1 MNTELLEAIQ
11 LIEKEK
17 NISRESLIA
26 GIEDALMTAC
36 KGHFDSV
43 DNVKLE
49 MDHDTCE
56 YSIYAEK
63 TVVDGEPEN
72 KDLEVSKEDAA
83 LIAPEAKVGDVIR
96 VPIESR
102 EFGRIA
108 TQKAKSLILQK
119 IREEERQVVYD
130 EFKAKEHTVVT
141 GRVQRFMGR
150 NINVNLGHADAV
162 LTEKEQARGEHYR
175 QGDRIKLYIVEVK
188 DSTRAPR
195 ILVSRT
201 HPDLVRLLFTEEV
214 AEIRDGTVQIMGI
227 AREAGSRTKMAVY
240 SSNPDVDPV
249 GACVGMNGMRVNA
262 VVDQLGGEKIDI
274 INWDE
279 NPAYFIE
286 NALSPAKIISVAVDP
301 DEKIAEVIV
310 PDYVLSLAIGK
321 SGQNARLAAKLT
333 GYKID
338 IMSESKAIEEGTLP
352 PDYMEALGNYP
363 VQPVYEE
370 EAYEDDEYE
379 EEEYA
384 EDAYEE
390 AEEAPEEEPEEAAE
404 EEAAE
409 EDEEA

>member
-11 LIEKEK
+11 LLEKEK
-17 NISRESLIA
+17 NISKESLSE
-26 GIEDALMTAC
+26 GIEGSLLSAC
-36 KGHFDSV
+36 KEHFKSV
-43 DNVKLE
+43 DNIKLE

-56 YSIYAEK
+56 YSLYAEK
-63 TVVDGEPEN
+63 TIVDGEPE
-72 KDLEVSKEDAA
+72 DPELEISKEAAA
-83 LIAPEAKVGDVIR
+83 LIEPEKVVGDIVR
-96 VPIESR
+96 VPIESKS
-102 EFGRIA
+102 FGRIA
-108 TQKAKSLILQK
+108 TQKAKNMILQR
-119 IREEERQVVYD
+119 IREEERQVVYN
-130 EFKAKEHTVVT
+130 EFKEKEHTVVT
-141 GRVQRFMGR
+141 GRVQRVIGR
-150 NINVNLGHADAV
+150 SISVKLGHANAI

-175 QGDRIKLYIVEVK
+175 QGDLIKLYVVEVK
-188 DSTRAPR
+188 DDSRGPR

-214 AEIRDGTVQIMGI
+214 TEVRDGTVQIMGI

-301 DEKIAEVIV
+301 EDRMAEVIV

-333 GYKID
+333 NYKID

-352 PDYMEALGNYP
+352 PDYMAALGDYSDE
-363 VQPVYEE
+363 Y
-370 EAYEDDEYE
+370 DEYE
-379 EEEYA
+379 
-384 EDAYEE
+384 YEE
-390 AEEAPEEEPEEAAE
+390 GYEPAE
-404 EEAAE
+404 EEADA
-409 EDEEA
+409 

>member
-11 LIEKEK
+11 LLEKEK
-17 NISRESLIA
+17 NISKESLIE
-26 GIEDALMTAC
+26 GIEGSLLSAC
-36 KGHFDSV
+36 KEHFKSV
-43 DNVKLE
+43 DNIKLE

-56 YSIYAEK
+56 YSLYAEK
-63 TVVDGEPEN
+63 TIVDGEPE
-72 KDLEVSKEDAA
+72 DPELEISKEAAA
-83 LIAPEAKVGDVIR
+83 LIEPEKVVGDIVR
-96 VPIESR
+96 VPIESKS
-102 EFGRIA
+102 FGRIA
-108 TQKAKSLILQK
+108 TQKAKNMILQR
-119 IREEERQVVYD
+119 IREEERQVVYN
-130 EFKAKEHTVVT
+130 EFKEKEHTVVT
-141 GRVQRFMGR
+141 GRVQRVIGR
-150 NINVNLGHADAV
+150 SISVNLGHANAI

-175 QGDRIKLYIVEVK
+175 QGDLIKLYVVEVK
-188 DSTRAPR
+188 DDSRGPR

-214 AEIRDGTVQIMGI
+214 TEVRDGTVQIMGI

-240 SSNPDVDPV
+240 SSNPDDDPV

-301 DEKIAEVIV
+301 EDRMAEVIV

-333 GYKID
+333 NYKID

-352 PDYMEALGNYP
+352 PDYMAALGDYSDE
-363 VQPVYEE
+363 Y
-370 EAYEDDEYE
+370 DEYE
-379 EEEYA
+379 
-384 EDAYEE
+384 YEE
-390 AEEAPEEEPEEAAE
+390 GYEPAE
-404 EEAAE
+404 EEADA
-409 EDEEA
+409 

>member
-11 LIEKEK
+11 LLEKEK
-17 NISRESLIA
+17 NISKESLIE
-26 GIEDALMTAC
+26 GIEGSLMSAC
-36 KGHFDSV
+36 KEHFKST
-43 DNVKLE
+43 DNIKLE

-56 YSIYAEK
+56 YSLYAEK
-63 TVVDGEPEN
+63 VVVDGEPEDPELEIS
-72 KDLEVSKEDAA
+72 KDAAA
-83 LIAPEAKVGDVIR
+83 LIDPAKLVGDI
-96 VPIESR
+96 VPIESKS
-102 EFGRIA
+102 FGRIA
-108 TQKAKSLILQK
+108 TQKAKNMILQR
-119 IREEERQVVYD
+119 IREEERQVIYN

-141 GRVQRFMGR
+141 GRVQRVIGR
-150 NINVNLGHADAV
+150 SISVNLGHANAI

-175 QGDRIKLYIVEVK
+175 QGDLIKLYVVEVRD
-188 DSTRAPR
+188 DSRGPR

-214 AEIRDGTVQIMGI
+214 TEVRDGTVQIMGI

-301 DEKIAEVIV
+301 EDKMAEVIV

-321 SGQNARLAAKLT
+321 AGQNARLAAKLT
-333 GYKID
+333 NYKID

-352 PDYMEALGNYP
+352 PDYMAALGEYSDE
-363 VQPVYEE
+363 Y
-370 EAYEDDEYE
+370 DDEYGE
-379 EEEYA
+379 
-384 EDAYEE
+384 
-390 AEEAPEEEPEEAAE
+390 
-404 EEAAE
+404 
-409 EDEEA
+409 

>member
-11 LIEKEK
+11 LLEKEK
-17 NISRESLIA
+17 NISKESLIE
-26 GIEDALMTAC
+26 GIEGSLLSAC
-36 KGHFDSV
+36 KEHFKSV
-43 DNVKLE
+43 DNIKLE

-56 YSIYAEK
+56 YSLYAEK
-63 TVVDGEPEN
+63 TIVDGEPE
-72 KDLEVSKEDAA
+72 DPELEISKEAAA
-83 LIAPEAKVGDVIR
+83 LIEPEKVVGDIVR
-96 VPIESR
+96 VPIESKS
-102 EFGRIA
+102 FGRIA
-108 TQKAKSLILQK
+108 TQKAKNMILQR
-119 IREEERQVVYD
+119 IREEERQVVYN
-130 EFKAKEHTVVT
+130 EFKEKEHTVVT
-141 GRVQRFMGR
+141 GRVQRVIGR
-150 NINVNLGHADAV
+150 SISVNLGHANAI

-175 QGDRIKLYIVEVK
+175 QGDLIKLYVVEVK
-188 DSTRAPR
+188 DDSRGPR

-214 AEIRDGTVQIMGI
+214 TEVRDGQIMGI

-301 DEKIAEVIV
+301 EDRMAEVIV

-333 GYKID
+333 NYKID

-352 PDYMEALGNYP
+352 PDYMAALGDYSDE
-363 VQPVYEE
+363 Y
-370 EAYEDDEYE
+370 DEYE
-379 EEEYA
+379 
-384 EDAYEE
+384 YEE
-390 AEEAPEEEPEEAAE
+390 GYEPAE
-404 EEAAE
+404 EEADA
-409 EDEEA
+409 

>member
-11 LIEKEK
+11 LLEKEK
-17 NISRESLIA
+17 NISKESLIE
-26 GIEDALMTAC
+26 GIEGSLLSAC
-36 KGHFDSV
+36 KEHFKSV
-43 DNVKLE
+43 DNIKLE

-56 YSIYAEK
+56 YSLYAEK
-63 TVVDGEPEN
+63 TIVDGEPE
-72 KDLEVSKEDAA
+72 DPELEISKEAAA
-83 LIAPEAKVGDVIR
+83 LIEPEKVVGDIVR
-96 VPIESR
+96 VPIESKS
-102 EFGRIA
+102 FGRIA
-108 TQKAKSLILQK
+108 TQKAKNMILQR
-119 IREEERQVVYD
+119 IREEERQVVYN
-130 EFKAKEHTVVT
+130 EFKEKEHTVVT
-141 GRVQRFMGR
+141 GRVQRVIGR
-150 NINVNLGHADAV
+150 SISVNLGHANAI

-175 QGDRIKLYIVEVK
+175 QGDLIKLYVVEVK
-188 DSTRAPR
+188 DDSRGPR

-214 AEIRDGTVQIMGI
+214 TEVRDGTVQIMGI

-240 SSNPDVDPV
+240 SSNPDVDRV

-301 DEKIAEVIV
+301 EDRMAEVIV

-333 GYKID
+333 NYKID

-352 PDYMEALGNYP
+352 PDYMAALGDYSDEYDEYEYEEGYEP
-363 VQPVYEE
+363 TEE
-370 EAYEDDEYE
+370 EA
-379 EEEYA
+379 
-384 EDAYEE
+384 DA
-390 AEEAPEEEPEEAAE
+390 
-404 EEAAE
+404 
-409 EDEEA
+409 

>member
-1 MNTELLEAIQ
+1 MD
-11 LIEKEK
+11 
-17 NISRESLIA
+17 NI
-26 GIEDALMTAC
+26 
-36 KGHFDSV
+36 
-43 DNVKLE
+43 KLE

-56 YSIYAEK
+56 YSLYAEK
-63 TVVDGEPEN
+63 TIVDGEPE
-72 KDLEVSKEDAA
+72 DPELEISKEAAA
-83 LIAPEAKVGDVIR
+83 LIEPEKVVGDIVR
-96 VPIESR
+96 VPIESKS
-102 EFGRIA
+102 FGRIA
-108 TQKAKSLILQK
+108 TQKAKNMILQR
-119 IREEERQVVYD
+119 IREEERQVVYN
-130 EFKAKEHTVVT
+130 EFKEKEHTVVT
-141 GRVQRFMGR
+141 GRVQRVIGR
-150 NINVNLGHADAV
+150 SISVNLGHANAI

-175 QGDRIKLYIVEVK
+175 QGDLIKLYVVEVK
-188 DSTRAPR
+188 DDSRGPR

-214 AEIRDGTVQIMGI
+214 TEVRDGTVQIMGI

-301 DEKIAEVIV
+301 EDRMAEVIV

-333 GYKID
+333 NYKID

-352 PDYMEALGNYP
+352 PDYMAALGDYSDE
-363 VQPVYEE
+363 Y
-370 EAYEDDEYE
+370 DEYE
-379 EEEYA
+379 
-384 EDAYEE
+384 YEE
-390 AEEAPEEEPEEAAE
+390 GYEPAE
-404 EEAAE
+404 EEADA
-409 EDEEA
+409 